1 MQIIGSVFENGY
13 YSRGRSVLV
22 NLPFIE
28 LNFNDPIQKSIYDK
42 VVKKTR
48 IIYQINK
55 DLANRPA
62 KRIAN
67 TLQRQKESLIYEIQ
81 ELIARVYRL
90 EF

>member
-1 MQIIGSVFENGY
+1 M
-13 YSRGRSVLV
+13 
-22 NLPFIE
+22 
-28 LNFNDPIQKSIYDK
+28 
-42 VVKKTR
+42 KKTR